1 MYDELI
7 KDYLNASAEAV
18 NELGGISKD
27 IAAAADI
34 IIRSIKEEGKI
45 IIFGNGGSAAD
56 SQHFATELV
65 ARFRKDRPS
74 LNAVALTTN
83 SSMLTAIGNDYGFK
97 NVFKRQVE
105 AMGRRNDTAVAISTS
120 GNSENIL
127 EGARSAKEAGLKV
140 IAFTGADGG
149 KLAELADVSI
159 KPASALTSHVQE
171 CHLIAYHL
179 ICHIIEE
186 ELF

>member
-7 KDYLNASAEAV
+7 WDYLKTSAEAV
-18 NELGGISKD
+18 GQLGDISED
-27 IAAAADI
+27 IAAAANI
-34 IIRSIKEEGKI
+34 IIRSIREEGKI

-83 SSMLTAIGNDYGFK
+83 SSMLTAIGNDDGFR
-97 NVFKRQVE
+97 NIFKRQVE
-105 AMGRRNDTAVAISTS
+105 AIGRRGDAAVAISTS

-127 EGARSAKEAGLKV
+127 EGARAAKEAGLKI
-140 IAFTGADGG
+140 IAFTGAAGG
-149 KLAELADVSI
+149 ELAEIADVSI
-159 KPASALTSHVQE
+159 KPASGITSHVQE

-179 ICHIIEE
+179 ICYIIEE